1 MKLTASHAGRLQ
13 GQTSLEL
20 MIVEIPNISE
30 YLDFV
35 WYDRVW
41 FKEDAGLG
49 DTLIGKFLGPSHKA
63 GPLLS
68 YWIQPTSGIPVLRTT
83 VQRVTYL
90 EICTDS
96 SKQRFEVYDKAIKER
111 LHEKYNEEYFEG
123 PNITTPTMDMW
134 TELAEDDEDF
144 QSEFIKLFDNPSINE
159 SDE

>member
-49 DTLIGKFLGPSHKA
+49 DTLIGKFLGPSHKV

-68 YWIQPTSGIPVLRTT
+68 YWIQPTSGIPVLRTA

-96 SKQRFEVYDKAIKER
+96 SKQRFEVYDKAIK
-111 LHEKYNEEYFEG
+111 
-123 PNITTPTMDMW
+123 
-134 TELAEDDEDF
+134 
-144 QSEFIKLFDNPSINE
+144 
-159 SDE
+159 